1 MLIVF
6 GSAKVP
12 INLKIQSNSI
22 RIRLLHKLRV
32 PHLRTLNIHQYSA
45 KHPPANP
52 FILFYSKIVMKTPA
66 FVHALLHWTLWFW
79 RSPSH
84 QNLTSI
90 TKDEDTSSHLFGNVL
105 EHTLSQATKNC
116 LVCQHTSWPSMHTR
130 IRIVDDVT
138 FFLLFLWLF
147 SRYKQGFSDIA
158 VNFSAELG
166 GKRYDDQSPE
176 AHRIHEEVAFGI
188 SASGWLY
195 AHELSL
201 PLVRQKL

>member
-1 MLIVF
+1 MCVCEIISQDWWFLKIGASHYIQNMLIVF

-12 INLKIQSNSI
+12 INLKFQSNSI

-84 QNLTSI
+84 QNVTSI
-90 TKDEDTSSHLFGNVL
+90 TKDETQVVIFL
-105 EHTLSQATKNC
+105 ETFWNTLSRKQPKTALFANTPVGQACT
-116 LVCQHTSWPSMHTR
+116 HA
-130 IRIVDDVT
+130 
-138 FFLLFLWLF
+138 FELLMT
-147 SRYKQGFSDIA
+147 
-158 VNFSAELG
+158 
-166 GKRYDDQSPE
+166 
-176 AHRIHEEVAFGI
+176 
-188 SASGWLY
+188 
-195 AHELSL
+195 
-201 PLVRQKL
+201 